1 MSMTSAISAWA
12 RAVIG
17 RRRGSVAIQIGLMM
31 IVVLGVVALGTEIT
45 FLMFKH
51 RQMQSA
57 ADSAALGGATA
68 LGTGFPAD
76 FVLQARAIAASAG
89 FVHGVDA
96 ATVAVNHPPTIGALA
111 GDPSAVEVFVAQP
124 QTLGMI
130 SLFRSGLFDVG
141 ARAVAI
147 LGNTS
152 LYCILA
158 LDPAASAAVRIEN
171 NGGVSN
177 SECGVAVNSSSDSA
191 LVLRNNAAING
202 PVSVHGD
209 WSLSNNAALNGSP
222 LVNHGPV
229 IADPYAGVALQP
241 IPSCTAQPDS
251 GGNNATI
258 NLSPGHFCNG
268 WNFSNNVT
276 VNLSP
281 GAYYI
286 DDRLRLR
293 NNAVLNATGG
303 VTLIV
308 NGDYAVDFSNNATV
322 NITAPSSGAYA
333 GLAVFG
339 RRDATANVTQQ
350 FSNNTTLNITGVI
363 YFPNQIVQF
372 DNNGSTGSGGCTQV
386 IGRII
391 RVGSNVELAKSCAGT
406 GVKPI
411 GSSPSRLAE

>member
-1 MSMTSAISAWA
+1 MTSAISAWA
-12 RAVIG
+12 RAVIR

-31 IVVLGVVALGTEIT
+31 IVVLGMAGLGTEIT

-76 FVLQARAIAASAG
+76 FVLQARAIAASGG

-96 ATVAVNHPPTIGALA
+96 VTVAVNHPPTIGALA
-111 GDPSAVEVFVAQP
+111 GDPNAVEVVVAQP
-124 QTLGMI
+124 QTLGMV

-158 LDPAASAAVRIEN
+158 LDPTASAAVRIEN
-171 NGGVSN
+171 NAIVTN
-177 SECGVAVNSSSDSA
+177 SSCGVAVNSSSDSA

-209 WSLSNNAALNGSP
+209 WSLSNNAQLNGSP

-229 IADPYAGVALQP
+229 IADPYASVALQP

-258 NLSPGHFCNG
+258 NLNPGHFCNG

-308 NGDYAVDFSNNATV
+308 NGDYAVDFSNNVTL
-322 NITAPSSGAYA
+322 NITAPSTGPYA
-333 GLAVFG
+333 GLAFFG
-339 RRDATANVTQQ
+339 LRDAAPGATQSFQ
-350 FSNNTTLNITGVI
+350 NNAVLNIKGVV
-363 YFPNQIVQF
+363 YFPNQIIEF
-372 DNNGSTGSGGCTQV
+372 ENNGTTTPGGCTQV
-386 IGRII
+386 IGRIVHI
-391 RVGSNVELAKSCAGT
+391 SNNVELDRSCAGT